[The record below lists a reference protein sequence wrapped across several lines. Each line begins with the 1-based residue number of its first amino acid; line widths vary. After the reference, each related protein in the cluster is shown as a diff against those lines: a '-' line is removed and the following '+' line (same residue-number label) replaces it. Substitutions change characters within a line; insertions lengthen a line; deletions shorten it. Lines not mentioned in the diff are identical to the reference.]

1 MKFLAFLTLP
11 VALGLLG
18 CSHHKSEPAAAARTE
33 VTNAT
38 PAHHVETPYKK
49 PITSLGAKFGWLPP
63 AAQNTV
69 RAEAGSEE
77 VVDVIK
83 EASADKLYYKV
94 VFRDAANFPPLLVTP
109 DGSVLNPDLT
119 VAVQAPI
126 DSTGSL
132 PLTPTTVQD
141 LPAPVQDVL
150 REQAPSAEVANI
162 SKEAWGN
169 HLVYVISFK
178 PETPRPKLYIMADGT
193 TLTSA
198 GSSATKP

>member
-1 MKFLAFLTLP
+1 MKFVAFLAP
-11 VALGLLG
+11 GVALGLLG
-18 CSHHKSEPAAAARTE
+18 CSHHKSEPVAAARTE
-33 VTNAT
+33 VTNAA
-38 PAHHVETPYKK
+38 PAHHVETKYTK

-119 VAVQAPI
+119 VAVAAPL

-132 PLTPTTVQD
+132 PLTPVTVQD

-150 REQAPSAEVANI
+150 REKAPGADVSNI

-178 PETPRPKLYIMADGT
+178 TETPHPKLYIVADGT
-193 TLTSA
+193 TLTPA
-198 GSSATKP
+198 SSATKP